1 MTKKFVFFVSYIILY
16 LCNYCISQKQNVIWC
31 FGDSAGIDFNNLTIP
46 TPIATGGDG
55 RGNCTSIADSNG
67 NLLFYATENSNSDA
81 VIYNKN
87 HTLMANTSGMPS
99 DGYFAGMVIIP
110 KPGSDSLYY
119 LFYRGNPNN
128 VDTFYRAIIDMSQ
141 NNGLGAVI
149 EKNKVIQPI
158 SFADCMTAVQHGN
171 GRDWWLINK
180 YFTYPFT
187 HHNRFFT
194 YLIKPDTIMP
204 ATIQDF
210 NDMTD
215 GYFQKICWHP
225 SFNKFMLIS
234 IVGYMAEFDF
244 DRCTGAISLNRIIFP
259 AQLSNYN
266 RIFWEG
272 AYSPNGN
279 VFYVSRN
286 SYGGNFGNYNY
297 LLQYDLTATNI
308 PASCDTLNYTTYPHE
323 DCGAVRLAPD
333 GKIYYAHAYL
343 STSAISYPYQDTMR
357 NYINENLGVVN
368 NPDVVGAGCNF
379 APFSFHLGGKRT
391 YWGLP
396 NNPDYSLGRLVGSPC
411 DTLQWSSSPPAP
423 QRGELIRLSPNPF
436 SSKINIELIDFKN
449 ENWQL
454 KIFDA
459 MGKEILFQK
468 ITKEKTEIDLRK
480 INNGMYY
487 VMVYDGKNIFTR
499 KIIKE

>member
-1 MTKKFVFFVSYIILY
+1 M
-16 LCNYCISQKQNVIWC
+16 IWC

-158 SFADCMTAVQHGN
+158 SFADCITAVKHGN
-171 GRDWWLINK
+171 GRDWWVIDK
-180 YFTYPFT
+180 YYVTPFT
-187 HHNRFFT
+187 HHNRFFA

-204 ATIQDF
+204 AIIQDF
-210 NDMTD
+210 NDMND
-215 GYFQKICWHP
+215 GAFQKICWHP

-259 AQLSNYN
+259 EQLSNYN

-308 PASCDTLNYTTYPHE
+308 PASCDTLNFTSYPSA

-333 GKIYYAHAYL
+333 GKIYYTHAYIPTNAL
-343 STSAISYPYQDTMR
+343 NYPYADTMR

-368 NPDVVGAGCNF
+368 NPDVVGPGCNF

-391 YWGLP
+391 
-396 NNPDYSLGRLVGSPC
+396 
-411 DTLQWSSSPPAP
+411 
-423 QRGELIRLSPNPF
+423 
-436 SSKINIELIDFKN
+436 
-449 ENWQL
+449 
-454 KIFDA
+454 
-459 MGKEILFQK
+459 
-468 ITKEKTEIDLRK
+468 
-480 INNGMYY
+480 
-487 VMVYDGKNIFTR
+487 
-499 KIIKE
+499 